1 MLVLGG
7 CTLVTLKPTWKQR
20 HSPKTNMMVF
30 NHWGR
35 QNQMIKPIVFNMFV
49 LIHGYLQNWRHQFF
63 DLEVNISSKTYMDQL
78 VVEPSK
84 WESSPKWGGENRQ
97 ILKASPPS
105 GHTWKDCLQNNQALS
120 RGVQVRNPPHY
131 SN

>member
-30 NHWGR
+30 HNWGCE
-35 QNQMIKPIVFNMFV
+35 NQIIKPIAFSMFV
-49 LIHGYLQNWRHQFF
+49 LIHGYLQDWRHPFF
-63 DLEVNISSKTYMDQL
+63 DLEVNISFKSYMDLL

-84 WESSPKWGGENRQ
+84 WVHLLPNGGVKIE
-97 ILKASPPS
+97 K
-105 GHTWKDCLQNNQALS
+105 
-120 RGVQVRNPPHY
+120 Y
-131 SN
+131 